1 MEAGMSKKPSV
12 DTTAGSKKDEEK
24 SMAPKVDVSQGDKKE
39 EEKATPPPQVNVSNV
54 DPAAAKET
62 KSGPKVEV

>member
-1 MEAGMSKKPSV
+1 
-12 DTTAGSKKDEEK
+12 
-24 SMAPKVDVSQGDKKE
+24 MAPKVDVNQGDKKE